1 MEEKNI
7 TSVINII
14 NKIEK
19 VPKMAKM
26 FIAIG
31 DVFVLLTVLGVFLYF
46 NDNDFGM
53 FLIIMGMI
61 LAFLFLTYGLLQLFI
76 YKRRTKGV
84 NVNKAKEELNNCSSF
99 LNEQTIFT
107 DNYIISSYK
116 FPLVIKYI
124 DIVWIYKKDIK
135 GKDGSITKSELVIHL
150 VDGRKFKLA
159 YSSEFVEIIKK
170 HNSNTFD
177 IYSKE
182 NKKAYKEIV
191 SNYKKFKKTEV
202 VEKKKE
208 VPKEE
213 VKVEVEATTEVPT
226 GPQPKQMLDIDPL
239 YNLPGM
245 VYNKEETQA
254 STKDFLMMNSKAVEQ
269 TEVKPIEEQRQELP
283 TSPQQV
289 NNDNYDVNNIK
300 NPFINS

>member
-1 MEEKNI
+1 MEEKKI

-19 VPKMAKM
+19 VPKMAKL

-31 DVFVLLTVLGVFLYF
+31 DVFVLLTVLGVFLYL
-46 NDNDFGM
+46 NDKDYGM
-53 FLIIMGMI
+53 FLIIIGMI
-61 LAFLFLTYGLLQLFI
+61 LAFLFLAYGLFQLFV

-84 NVNKAKEELNNCSSF
+84 NVDKAKEELDNCTSF
-99 LNEQTIFT
+99 LNEQTLFT
-107 DNYIISSYK
+107 DNYILSTYGY
-116 FPLVIKYI
+116 PLVIKYI

-135 GKDGSITKSELVIHL
+135 GKDGNVSKSELVIHL
-150 VDGRKFKLA
+150 VDGRKVKLP
-159 YSSEFVEIIKK
+159 YSSDFIDIIKK
-170 HNSNTFD
+170 YNSNTFD
-177 IYSKE
+177 TYSKE
-182 NKKAYKEIV
+182 HKKAYKEIV

-208 VPKEE
+208 EPKEE
-213 VKVEVEATTEVPT
+213 IKVEVTTEVPT

-254 STKDFLMMNSKAVEQ
+254 STKDFLMMNSKVEEQ
-269 TEVKPIEEQRQELP
+269 TEVKPIEEQRVEPP
-283 TSPQQV
+283 TNPQQV
-289 NNDNYDVNNIK
+289 NNGNYDVNNIK
-300 NPFINS
+300 NPFVNN